1 MGSYRLEQR
10 NVYGNLRDHILK
22 RQIRNMLI
30 IKVKSNETIDRALR
44 RYKKKVKQ
52 TKLHQ
57 EYRGSKTFV
66 KPSERRRLTVAKAKY
81 QQKLMDFYSS

>member
-1 MGSYRLEQR
+1 
-10 NVYGNLRDHILK
+10 
-22 RQIRNMLI
+22 MLV

-57 EYRGSKTFV
+57 EFRRSKVYV
-66 KPSERRRLTVAKAKY
+66 KPSERRRLTVAKAVY
-81 QQKLMDFYSS
+81 QQHMMED